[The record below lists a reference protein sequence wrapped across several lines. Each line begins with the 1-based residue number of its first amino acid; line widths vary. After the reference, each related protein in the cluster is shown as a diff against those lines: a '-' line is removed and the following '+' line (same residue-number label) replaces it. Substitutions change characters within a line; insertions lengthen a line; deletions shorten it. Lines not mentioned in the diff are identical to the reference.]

1 MSALVDK
8 EYIEEIF
15 GENFVFEFKAMFCD
29 SQGFNLRND
38 LTHGIL
44 DDERYFS
51 LEAVYAWHFV
61 FRLVFNSYWIAAR
74 KQEEQNESND
84 SS

>member
-51 LEAVYAWHFV
+51 LEAVYAWHIV